1 MATRYMV
8 PALVP
13 LACYVEKRRLGQD
26 TVFRFEEEIRR
37 SRFITSL
44 GRASSREEAL
54 SFVEAIRGDFP
65 DATHN
70 CWAFAAGA
78 PGDTACIGQSDD
90 GEPHGTAGKPM
101 LNQLLFGKIGEIVAV
116 TTRYFGGIKL
126 GTGGLVRAYQGGVA
140 QALELLPVKEKI
152 IPVFLRVETDY
163 ARLNR
168 IKRVLSDMDAS
179 IAEELFAENVC
190 LTVSLSEELAEAC
203 KQALMQ
209 VSDGTARISACER
222 YEAEE

>member
-1 MATRYMV
+1 MASRYLV

-13 LACYVEKRRLGQD
+13 FLQTRGKSSSAMD
-26 TVFRFEEEIRR
+26 NVFRFEEEIKR

-54 SFVEAIRGDFP
+54 AFVESMRKEYP

-101 LNQLLFGKIGEIVAV
+101 LNQLLFGKVGEVVAV

-126 GTGGLVRAYQGGVA
+126 GTGGLVRAYQSGVA
-140 QALELLPVKEKI
+140 QALVLLPVKEKTV
-152 IPVFLRVETDY
+152 PVSLRITIDY
-163 ARLNR
+163 ARLSR
-168 IKRVLSDMDAS
+168 VKRMLPDFEADIV
-179 IAEELFAENVC
+179 EELFAESVS
-190 LTVSLSEELAEAC
+190 LTVKLPEDMLEAC
-203 KQALMQ
+203 QKALMQ
-209 VSDGTARISACER
+209 SSDGAARISALR
-222 YEAEE
+222 NDV

>member
-1 MATRYMV
+1 MASRY
-8 PALVP
+8 LVP
-13 LACYVEKRRLGQD
+13 DLVPFKPGIGKKILAAEMY
-26 TVFRFEEEIRR
+26 FRFEEEIKR

-54 SFVEAIRGDFP
+54 FFVESIRQEFP

-101 LNQLLFGKIGEIVAV
+101 LNQLLFGKVGETVAV

-126 GTGGLVRAYQGGVA
+126 GTGGLVRAYQSGVA
-140 QALELLPVKEKI
+140 QALELLPVKKKTVPI
-152 IPVFLRVETDY
+152 FLKAEIDY

-168 IKRVLSDMDAS
+168 VKRILPD
-179 IAEELFAENVC
+179 F
-190 LTVSLSEELAEAC
+190 EAC
-203 KQALMQ
+203 VVEEFFFSFFSLTLSLPEDMQDACQKALMQ
-209 VSDGTARISACER
+209 TCDGAICISAL
-222 YEAEE
+222 

>member
-1 MATRYMV
+1 M
-8 PALVP
+8 
-13 LACYVEKRRLGQD
+13 C
-26 TVFRFEEEIRR
+26 IRDR
-37 SRFITSL
+37 
-44 GRASSREEAL
+44 
-54 SFVEAIRGDFP
+54 
-65 DATHN
+65 
-70 CWAFAAGA
+70 
-78 PGDTACIGQSDD
+78 
-90 GEPHGTAGKPM
+90 
-101 LNQLLFGKIGEIVAV
+101 
-116 TTRYFGGIKL
+116 
-126 GTGGLVRAYQGGVA
+126 
-140 QALELLPVKEKI
+140 ALELLPVKEKI

>member
-1 MATRYMV
+1 MKEVFCSNSFTV
-8 PALVP
+8 PSDIPA
-13 LACYVEKRRLGQD
+13 
-26 TVFRFEEEIRR
+26 I
-37 SRFITSL
+37 
-44 GRASSREEAL
+44 SSRRRKKVGEIFPTSWHA
-54 SFVEAIRGDFP
+54 AIRAEP
-65 DATHN
+65 D
-70 CWAFAAGA
+70 
-78 PGDTACIGQSDD
+78 
-90 GEPHGTAGKPM
+90 
-101 LNQLLFGKIGEIVAV
+101 GKIGEIVAV

>member
-1 MATRYMV
+1 MVSRYAV
-8 PALVP
+8 PDLVP
-13 LACYVEKRRLGQD
+13 FSAESGKKLLAPEMY
-26 TVFRFEEEIRR
+26 FRFEEEIKR

-54 SFVEAIRGDFP
+54 FFVESIRQEFP

-101 LNQLLFGKIGEIVAV
+101 LNQILFGKVGEIVAV

-126 GTGGLVRAYQGGVA
+126 GTGGLVRAYQNGVA
-140 QALELLPVKEKI
+140 QALELLPVKQKTV
-152 IPVFLRVETDY
+152 PFFLKVEIDY

-168 IKRVLSDMDAS
+168 VRRILPDFEASVVKEVFDAKVNLTLSLPEDR
-179 IAEELFAENVC
+179 LH
-190 LTVSLSEELAEAC
+190 AC
-203 KQALMQ
+203 KQALIQ
-209 VSDGTARISACER
+209 ICDGAVCISAL
-222 YEAEE
+222 